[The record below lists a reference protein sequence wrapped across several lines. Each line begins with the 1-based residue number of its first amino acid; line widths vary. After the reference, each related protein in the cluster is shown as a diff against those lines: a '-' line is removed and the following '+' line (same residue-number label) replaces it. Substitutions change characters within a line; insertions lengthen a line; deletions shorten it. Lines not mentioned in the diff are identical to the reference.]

1 MAIQFLLKEIDT
13 DPLHFAKGALPP
25 VDAFWSITAYD
36 SRTAQLTENP
46 LHRYAIGDRTR
57 GLRFGADG
65 SLDVILAATR
75 PPQGTSN
82 WLPVPV
88 GAFHVVTRLYLPRR
102 EALEGRYVL
111 PAVERI
117 D

>member
-1 MAIQFLLKEIDT
+1 MQQQQQAAAAA
-13 DPLHFAKGALPP
+13 P
-25 VDAFWSITAYD
+25 
-36 SRTAQLTENP
+36 AQQPRLQMP
-46 LHRYAIGDRTR
+46 Q
-57 GLRFGADG
+57 
-65 SLDVILAATR
+65 R

-102 EALEGRYVL
+102 EALEGHYVL